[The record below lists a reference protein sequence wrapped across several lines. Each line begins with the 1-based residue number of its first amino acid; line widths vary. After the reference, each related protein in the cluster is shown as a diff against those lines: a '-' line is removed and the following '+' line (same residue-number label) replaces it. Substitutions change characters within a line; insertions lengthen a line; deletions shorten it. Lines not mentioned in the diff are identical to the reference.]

1 MPLDDFDDILQDS
14 EDEVDEFGDSFI
26 GLAEKAI
33 RAKAGID
40 KYKQTIAELRGEIRG
55 LNDIIEDLNRR
66 LNDSKDTKLFERLKS
81 SAASAANDFNNYVRA
96 IGLSLDNIGKNFNG
110 EEYTARDI
118 YERLRVG
125 AISYNQAIREL
136 NLNFQDLIRSQDA
149 GLDVSVF
156 QEVISSLN
164 NMATMLTE
172 IQTKITDIETH
183 GVKALNAPAPE
194 QPNKL
199 VDYVSDFVSVTE
211 KLTDEAKIAYEP
223 LTNLINAVTSFGNID
238 TTKLF
243 NVSSTFQSLGN
254 IGVGT
259 FSDKKVDQVIKLAA
273 RLKELADI
281 GFGEWKFDLSGLK
294 ELNVDKRNLDKVTG
308 FFDALKDSAS
318 ALDGLKAL
326 ENVNT
331 DGIKKI
337 LDVDFSN
344 LNTLSDLKI
353 SKAALESLATNLPAI
368 SKAKPDTIKT
378 IFEVNPANG
387 INNLKVSK
395 ASLSNLQTFLP
406 EIAKVKVE
414 NLERLF
420 NINTAGIN
428 GLKVSKASVENVAN
442 LARAAQILKTN
453 GIDLT
458 LKGSATE
465 EIKKLTQSAVDAADA
480 ATQLENKTEA
490 AASRTRSSLRGFEET
505 RDLLGGVSL
514 AVKEFDTNKL
524 TVIGDKL
531 SDMGM
536 KDSDRDAVL
545 SVFDNLEGKITSVQA
560 KVKEFEDGSKRV
572 SQLLVKGIDE
582 YGREFSKAVDWKPV
596 KLDGVMVDVK
606 PYISETVKYNAA
618 KEQLVN
624 TTKAEADVEERLRQI
639 RKDSTAAKLN
649 GVGEDNYNYR
659 GVQEYSNA
667 LLELLENTDANSTT
681 QKQFDKA
688 LSDVDTK
695 YRTVTN
701 ALKDDIAAE
710 KEATKAKS
718 ELVRATE
725 AQARISQEIAK
736 ANEAIDEA
744 TKLGT
749 TEDRVDEFM
758 ASIQAMH
765 DYVDTLRDLSDDIDP
780 ATTKQKDFD
789 NTFREIV
796 ASSTEAKL
804 ALESNARAV
813 KEETAAAREAEKAKA
828 ALVDR
833 TRAQAEV
840 EAELNKVI
848 GPIYGDAIKNGISE
862 NDPGM
867 QQLQAYASEL
877 YALYDWMQNDANMTQ
892 AEFEEHLKNI
902 KAYYSSSTAAVKQSV
917 AVAKEAAKAE
927 KELNKNL
934 ASSAKVRESV
944 ASAVERYKKAET
956 SSNTNVRESYSSIQ
970 ALTNKLI
977 DLENKYNGGEI
988 SAEQFKKG
996 VADANAELRA
1006 SSQSLDNAGYGVDG
1020 LSTKFAR
1027 LTQELGRFLSPFLL
1041 ARQAW
1046 QTIKQMA
1053 NVVIELEDA
1062 FAQLQIVTG
1071 ATDSELEE
1079 FYSTASN
1086 IATNLGKSIT
1096 DIAKSIEVFSRLGY
1110 SLPDATVLA
1119 EYATVLSNIASVTTD
1134 QATTGLT
1141 SIIKG
1146 YNMHVEEAEHV
1157 SDVLVSI
1164 GQRYAVSAGE
1174 MMEAYEKAGAALAA
1188 TNTSFDK
1195 SAALIAA
1202 ANAAVQNSS
1211 IVGTALKTIAARIRG
1226 SKTDLEELGESTED
1240 LADGFSKYA
1249 KEIKALTNV
1258 DIMVEGTTNQFK
1270 DLYDIM
1276 DEIADVW
1283 GDLTDTQQ
1291 ARTAEI
1297 LGGTRQLQVIASI
1310 INNWKDAKGA
1320 YVDAQ
1325 NSAGEAARANSI
1337 YMDTATAHMNQF
1349 KAAFQDLSHTVI
1361 DSGLIKGVVDLGT
1374 GLLNLATTIAGFIKS
1389 IGGIPPILGVI
1400 IGLLATFR
1408 KFSIG
1413 TIIEASLGK
1422 VIELIGTMKTLSF
1435 TFSSFTG
1442 VVGLAVTAFSLLGAA
1457 ITGVNNAIRENR
1469 ERIMHAGEA
1478 AADESAEITEL
1489 ARKYLDLSEVST
1501 TNDDTIAARDEVINK
1516 LGLEKSKVEELVA
1529 EYGSYSEAIKHAT
1542 SEELKRQ
1549 RATLTGALNAA
1560 KQQLTSDYGDIDK
1573 VNISGQRNP
1582 GVSAAADMKAFN
1594 TLNNAGYV
1602 SSYSPGLLGS
1612 SIQFDFGDLSDYQ
1625 NLITAYEKIHQMM
1638 DLLIADGSENTTIYQ
1653 TLYDLYNRLGDGVNA
1668 YNTALQNLLSNEL
1681 QQQYLAQGIP
1691 QTTTEYESMRS
1702 AMIQAVMASNQF
1714 NGTMETATTI
1724 VDNFLSKQSGLSE
1737 FANGIQGAF
1746 SNITSGADAL
1756 SAVHSAFDEV
1766 KGVFDDVTKSLEAIN
1781 SVQELVA
1788 NGFVVDAEKAMEL
1801 AAAYPQILDNA
1812 TVTAEGQL
1820 QLNEDTVNS
1829 FIDAKEGEINSSI
1842 ESQIAQLEGDKAVLE
1857 GKKELA
1863 VAQLNMAQQVAEG
1876 NATLTAE
1883 ELQNRLD
1890 NSNKVVQKLI
1900 DNGISEADA
1909 YKLVAESMAKNSDEF
1924 AGTAE
1929 DAFNAVAS
1937 DAGLS
1942 FSSMATAAD
1951 ANTSKVNVGFNTI
1964 IDHAHQAALAVA
1976 AAAAGKAE
1984 GSKLAPGAGGAGE
1997 IINTFAGSFV
2007 KGRFSGADVKYTPK
2021 TADVNSIISKLNTDI
2036 KGYTSAISAI
2046 NGQIAALNALRN
2058 QASSRINNYRP
2069 SGSGSGSRGGSG
2081 GGGSGGGGGGGSGS
2095 SSSEKE
2101 ETWFQKQYKLHQHYV
2116 NMDQETTAD
2125 FLKWLEKAYKQA
2137 YKEGII
2143 TLDEYYKYEEEIYN
2157 GYNKIKEAAKSTF
2170 DALVDY
2176 RVKMLKQDRENQKDS
2191 INDQL
2196 NDLKDFYN
2204 KQKEMLQKQQDEE
2217 KYLDEQTDKRKS
2229 VNDIKQQIAQLQF
2242 DTSAWA
2248 QKRRQELLQELSDAE
2263 KDLQD
2268 FEDQHALEEALNAL
2282 DEAYNAE
2289 EERLNKQIDAID
2301 EVLNDPDALYNQ
2313 ALADIKGNTEDL
2325 FKAFILFNKKYGDGD
2340 DETIKK
2346 LWEEAF
2352 KNNEDY
2358 KKIVGKYYEDTKIG
2372 NYTGYKAPTPPTN
2385 PQPPTSSSSSS
2396 KSSSSSSSSSSRSS
2410 APSLSSGSTV
2420 QVKTSATHFSPK
2432 SGSVRM
2438 ASFVPGGQ
2446 YTVYQT
2452 SGNEVLIGR
2461 GGVYTGWIY
2470 RSDIVGYKKGT
2481 KNATPGLH
2489 KINEEGTEAIFSSG
2503 DGNQYRMF
2511 NGGEKVLNAKAT
2523 NFLYEFAM
2531 AGAEILD
2538 KMRGASKDVFRGVGT
2553 INQPIDINM
2562 GDIIINGN
2570 IDKQSVSDIRRA
2582 QREQVNDVLKAF
2594 NKYQIT
2600 LYRGVRK

>member
-1 MPLDDFDDILQDS
+1 MANAQKADFELIIGADIGLSTTQLRSDIETILNTIEKDPPKIKLKFDLDDKKITEDLKDKKIDVDKILDASKASKSLGSADQQLQKISTDLSNILRVIEQINAKSFQINLGKGAEKAKVDVSYYKDVLKAYTDYLTEVEKSRDILEAQTLQSKSARSRDS
-14 EDEVDEFGDSFI
+14 YTKSLQSILSATSVKDFGQYLDFTSKVGGELQKINDLLGDPTVTPSVIGKRIVQLERYKEIYQEIFDVAKQRGVEIELPNTSNLDQAIAALSHQKDVVEQENQALRDATKNLISNGGITPAATAVANAFGQAGDAAASAATQVQTINVVAGTSASNLIEVGNAAKKSTLQMVEFGDSVKTVTVPLNELTGNKI
-26 GLAEKAI
+26 ADIEKALSGSSGKGPSLGI
-33 RAKAGID
+33 STEDAKQITEHLKDIDGQITKVKVNFGTFKGDEHVTSVLVKAVDNAGVAFEKLIKYQRKVGKDGSVTWEAVKSGAAQYTMAVEKATAATKASEEAINYID
-40 KYKQTIAELRGEIRG
+40 KGKAINELQS
-55 LNDIIEDLNRR
+55 LQLDVQKN
-66 LNDSKDTKLFERLKS
+66 
-81 SAASAANDFNNYVRA
+81 
-96 IGLSLDNIGKNFNG
+96 LDNASLSGIADN
-110 EEYTARDI
+110 EAVD
-118 YERLRVG
+118 RLRSCQR
-125 AISYNQAIREL
+125 AFS
-136 NLNFQDLIRSQDA
+136 DLEGVVRSA
-149 GLDVSVF
+149 SV
-156 QEVISSLN
+156 EEKNYKL
-164 NMATMLTE
+164 
-172 IQTKITDIETH
+172 ITDAI
-183 GVKALNAPAPE
+183 KA
-194 QPNKL
+194 
-199 VDYVSDFVSVTE
+199 SVTE
-211 KLTDEAKIAYEP
+211 A
-223 LTNLINAVTSFGNID
+223 N
-238 TTKLF
+238 
-243 NVSSTFQSLGN
+243 
-254 IGVGT
+254 
-259 FSDKKVDQVIKLAA
+259 
-273 RLKELADI
+273 KEL
-281 GFGEWKFDLSGLK
+281 GFAVAQHRDE
-294 ELNVDKRNLDKVTG
+294 E
-308 FFDALKDSAS
+308 
-318 ALDGLKAL
+318 
-326 ENVNT
+326 
-331 DGIKKI
+331 
-337 LDVDFSN
+337 
-344 LNTLSDLKI
+344 
-353 SKAALESLATNLPAI
+353 KAANAAA
-368 SKAKPDTIKT
+368 KAKA
-378 IFEVNPANG
+378 E
-387 INNLKVSK
+387 
-395 ASLSNLQTFLP
+395 
-406 EIAKVKVE
+406 
-414 NLERLF
+414 
-420 NINTAGIN
+420 
-428 GLKVSKASVENVAN
+428 
-442 LARAAQILKTN
+442 
-453 GIDLT
+453 
-458 LKGSATE
+458 
-465 EIKKLTQSAVDAADA
+465 
-480 ATQLENKTEA
+480 
-490 AASRTRSSLRGFEET
+490 
-505 RDLLGGVSL
+505 
-514 AVKEFDTNKL
+514 
-524 TVIGDKL
+524 
-531 SDMGM
+531 
-536 KDSDRDAVL
+536 
-545 SVFDNLEGKITSVQA
+545 
-560 KVKEFEDGSKRV
+560 
-572 SQLLVKGIDE
+572 
-582 YGREFSKAVDWKPV
+582 
-596 KLDGVMVDVK
+596 
-606 PYISETVKYNAA
+606 
-618 KEQLVN
+618 LVN
-624 TTKAEADVEERLRQI
+624 MTKAQADVEERV
-639 RKDSTAAKLN
+639 RKVDKLTTDAQLN
-649 GVGEDNYNYR
+649 GIGDSNNNYR
-659 GVQEYSNA
+659 KVQEYSNA
-667 LLELLENTDANSTT
+667 LKELLRDTDANSTT
-681 QKQFDKA
+681 QKKWNEA
-688 LSDVDTK
+688 LSNLDAQ
-695 YRTVTN
+695 YRSVTN
-701 ALKDDIAAE
+701 SLKDDISAE
-710 KEATKAKS
+710 REAVKSKS
-718 ELVRATE
+718 ELVKVTE
-725 AQARISQEIAK
+725 AQARVSKEVER
-736 ANEAIDEA
+736 ANILIEKA
-744 TKLGT
+744 TKLGAADGK
-749 TEDRVDEFM
+749 ESEFQTNVQ
-758 ASIQAMH
+758 S
-765 DYVDTLRDLSDDIDP
+765 LRDYIGRLNDLSGSIDP
-780 ATTKQKDFD
+780 ATTKQRDFD

-862 NDPGM
+862 SDPGM

-892 AEFEEHLKNI
+892 AEFEGHLKNI
-902 KAYYSSSTAAVKQSV
+902 KAYYSSSTAAVKQST

-927 KELNKNL
+927 KELNTNL
-934 ASSAKVRESV
+934 RASEKTRE
-944 ASAVERYKKAET
+944 AITAAVERYKKAES
-956 SSNTNVRESYSSIQ
+956 SSNADVRQSYSNIQ
-970 ALTNKLI
+970 TLTSGLI
-977 DLENKYNGGEI
+977 ELENKYKSGEI

-996 VADANAELRA
+996 VADANIELRT
-1006 SSQSLDNAGYGVDG
+1006 SSKSLDEAGYGVEG
-1020 LSTKFAR
+1020 LSTKFAY
-1027 LTQELGRFLSPFLL
+1027 LTRELGRFLSPFLL
-1041 ARQAW
+1041 VRRAW
-1046 QTIKQMA
+1046 QTIKEMA
-1053 NVVIELEDA
+1053 NTVIELEDA
-1062 FAQLQIVTG
+1062 FASLQIVTG
-1071 ATDSELEE
+1071 ATDKELED
-1079 FYSTASN
+1079 FYDTASD
-1086 IATNLGKSIT
+1086 ISAKLGKSIT
-1096 DIAKSIEVFSRLGY
+1096 DIASSIEVFSRLGY

-1119 EYATVLSNIASVTTD
+1119 EYATILSNVASVTTD
-1134 QATTGLT
+1134 EATTGLT

-1146 YNMHVEEAEHV
+1146 YNMHVDQAEHV

-1174 MMEAYEKAGAALAA
+1174 MMEAYEKSGAALAA
-1188 TNTSFDK
+1188 TNTSFEK

-1202 ANAAVQNSS
+1202 ANSAVQNSS
-1211 IVGTALKTIAARIRG
+1211 IVGTALKTVSARIRG
-1226 SKTDLEELGESTED
+1226 SKTDLEELGEGVED

-1249 KEIKALTNV
+1249 KELQALTGVN
-1258 DIMVEGTTNQFK
+1258 IMVEGTTNEFK

-1310 INNWKDAKGA
+1310 INNWKDAQGA

-1361 DSGLIKGVVDLGT
+1361 DSGLIKGIVDLGT

-1408 KFSIG
+1408 KLSIG

-1422 VIELIGTMKTLSF
+1422 VIELIGAMKTLSF

-1442 VVGLAVTAFSLLGAA
+1442 VVGLVVTAFSLLSAA
-1457 ITGVNNAIRENR
+1457 ITGVNNAISESR
-1469 ERIMHAGEA
+1469 ERIIQDGKA
-1478 AADESAEITEL
+1478 AAEESAELTEL
-1489 ARKYLDLSEVST
+1489 VRKYLDLNEVSAA
-1501 TNDDTIAARDEVINK
+1501 NEDTIAARDEVIDK
-1516 LGLEKSKVEELVA
+1516 LGLERSKVAELAA
-1529 EYGSYSEAIKHAT
+1529 EYGSYSEAIKHVTA
-1542 SEELKRQ
+1542 EELKRQ

-1560 KQQLTSDYGDIDK
+1560 KQQLTSDYSDIGK
-1573 VNISGQRNP
+1573 VNISGPRNS

-1594 TLNNAGYV
+1594 TLNGAGYV

-1638 DLLIADGSENTTIYQ
+1638 DLLIADGSESTTIYQ
-1653 TLYDLYNRLGDGVNA
+1653 TLYDLYNRLGEGVNA
-1668 YNTALQNLLSNEL
+1668 YNTALQNMLSNEL

-1691 QTTTEYESMRS
+1691 QTTAEYESMRQ
-1702 AMIQAVMASNQF
+1702 AMIQAVMASDQF

-1724 VDNFLSKQSGLSE
+1724 VDDFLGRQSGLSE
-1737 FANGIQGAF
+1737 FANGVQNAF
-1746 SNITSGADAL
+1746 SGITSGADAL
-1756 SAVHSAFDEV
+1756 SAVHSAFDKI
-1766 KGVFDDVTKSLEAIN
+1766 KGVFDDVTQSLQAVN
-1781 SVQELVA
+1781 SMQDLVA
-1788 NGFVVDAEKAMEL
+1788 EGFVVDTEKAMEL
-1801 AAAYPQILDNA
+1801 AAAYPEILDNA
-1812 TVTAEGQL
+1812 TVTADGQL
-1820 QLNEDTVNS
+1820 QLNEETVNS
-1829 FIDAKEGEINSSI
+1829 FIEGKQGEINAAI
-1842 ESQIAQLEGDKAVLE
+1842 DAKIADLEADASVLE
-1857 GKKELA
+1857 AKKALAQAELD
-1863 VAQLNMAQQVAEG
+1863 VAYNVAEG
-1876 NATLTAE
+1876 QGTIDAE
-1883 ELQNRLD
+1883 RLQNR
-1890 NSNKVVQKLI
+1890 I
-1900 DNGISEADA
+1900 DNANNVVDALIKMGYDEADA
-1909 YKLVAESMAKNSDEF
+1909 YQAVMQHISDNTSILDGNVGDAAENIAHNLGAASE
-1924 AGTAE
+1924 AGAASFDANVSAMNTGMGNLIANAHQTAL
-1929 DAFNAVAS
+1929 AIKA
-1937 DAGLS
+1937 
-1942 FSSMATAAD
+1942 MATGD
-1951 ANTSKVNVGFNTI
+1951 QEGNIVTYVGGGSVGPFTANRTTTK
-1964 IDHAHQAALAVA
+1964 QAL
-1976 AAAAGKAE
+1976 
-1984 GSKLAPGAGGAGE
+1984 
-1997 IINTFAGSFV
+1997 INAQLKQRQRQSV
-2007 KGRFSGADVKYTPK
+2007 DIKD
-2021 TADVNSIISKLNTDI
+2021 IISKLNTDI
-2036 KGYTSAISAI
+2036 SGYTSAIGAI
-2046 NGQIAALNALRN
+2046 RGQISALESLRST
-2058 QASSRINNYRP
+2058 AMGKISNYRP
-2069 SGSGSGSRGGSG
+2069 SASGGSGRGSGGSGSG
-2081 GGGSGGGGGGGSGS
+2081 GGGGGGGSGS

-2204 KQKEMLQKQQDEE
+2204 KQKEMLQKQQDEQ

-2289 EERLNKQIDAID
+2289 EERLNKQIEAID

-2396 KSSSSSSSSSSRSS
+2396 KSSSSSSSSSRSS